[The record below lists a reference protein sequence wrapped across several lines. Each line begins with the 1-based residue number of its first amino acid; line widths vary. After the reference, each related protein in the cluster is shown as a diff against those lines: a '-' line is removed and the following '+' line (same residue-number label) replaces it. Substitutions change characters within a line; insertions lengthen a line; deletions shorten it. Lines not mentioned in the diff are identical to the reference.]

1 MTAPI
6 HHRRCRTVKFLL
18 ITANSLVTAA
28 PITIP
33 AATLLRRN
41 RMVKRLPVTVVH
53 PVTAVPTPT
62 RHLRNR
68 TAKNGGMFYTTNT
81 ESTFILNDV
90 DITYADDNGF
100 FLRCTGNNNQ
110 RGWGS
115 SGSNGADC
123 KFTAIDQDME
133 GDVIWDSISQLD
145 FYMTGESTLTSL
157 YCAGTITDASGKT
170 VTIVG
175 TVYVQGTSSYTITV
189 DSYST
194 SVDTSDAEST
204 TSFSDYAV
212 TQP

>member
-1 MTAPI
+1 MSDGSQNDCTWNVI
-6 HHRRCRTVKFLL
+6 LYQSMSGDSEVG
-18 ITANSLVTAA
+18 NSTFEMDGGSL
-28 PITIP
+28 
-33 AATLLRRN
+33 
-41 RMVKRLPVTVVH
+41 
-53 PVTAVPTPT
+53 
-62 RHLRNR
+62 
-68 TAKNGGMFYTTNT
+68 TAKNGGMFYTINT
-81 ESTFILNDV
+81 ESTFILNGV
-90 DITYADDNGF
+90 DITYADDNDF

-110 RGWGS
+110 RGWGT

-123 KFTAIDQDME
+123 KFTAINQDME

-145 FYMTGESTLTSL
+145 FYMTGGSTLTSL